1 MLRMLRSLLRGLS
14 LLLLAG
20 LILTPF
26 TQIILRGVFNV
37 PMAGAEEMARYM
49 LICLTLM
56 AGALVT
62 LQGGQIKMEEFQALL
77 PEKPRWLVQLA
88 VETAGVVVFGFL
100 ALAAGWT
107 ISQNMNNQTATLE
120 MPFWL
125 FMAPLALGMAFLAGE
140 TAVHLGA
147 VWRRGRADDK
157 HTTLT

>member
-1 MLRMLRSLLRGLS
+1 MLTMLRSLLRGLS
-14 LLLLAG
+14 LALLAG

-26 TQIILRGVFNV
+26 AQIIMRGVFNV
-37 PMAGAEEMARYM
+37 PMAGAEEVARYM

-77 PEKPRWLVQLA
+77 PDRLRWLVQLC

-100 ALAAGWT
+100 AAAACYT
-107 ISQNMNNQTATLE
+107 ISQNMQNQTATLE

-125 FMAPLALGMAFLAGE
+125 FMAPLALGMLFLAGE
-140 TAVHLGA
+140 TLVHLMA
-147 VWRRGRADDK
+147 VWRRGRAEDK